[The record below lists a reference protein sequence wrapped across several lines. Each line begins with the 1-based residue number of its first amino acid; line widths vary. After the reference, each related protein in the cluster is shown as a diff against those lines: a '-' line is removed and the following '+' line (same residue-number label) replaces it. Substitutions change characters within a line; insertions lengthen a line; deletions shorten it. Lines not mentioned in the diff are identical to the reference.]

1 MASIIKRNNK
11 YCVVYYFKDVQG
23 VNHQKWETFDKL
35 ADAKQRRSIIEAENT
50 KGTFV
55 VPNTDTVENFLETF
69 IELYGYQKWSVNTL
83 ARNRSIIKYYIFP
96 FIGNRHI

>member
-1 MASIIKRNNK
+1 M
-11 YCVVYYFKDVQG
+11 YYFKDVQG
-23 VNHQKWETFDKL
+23 VSHQKWETFDKL

-55 VPNTDTVENFLETF
+55 APNTDTVGNFLETF

-83 ARNRSIIKYYIFP
+83 AKNRSIIKFFGRPYLSFDILMLRWCNF
-96 FIGNRHI
+96 FKRI